1 MNNMKEKSQLERER
15 LNALQ
20 RYQILDTPPDGAF
33 DRVTALASQLLN
45 VPIAITSLVDTDR
58 IWFKSH
64 HGLDVEEIDRE
75 PGLCAS
81 AILNNV
87 PYILNDA
94 SLDPRSLANPLVAG
108 ENGFRFYAG
117 IPLNTHDNHNLG
129 VLCVIDYK
137 PRTITE
143 EELDM
148 LRSLAQIVMDEME
161 LRLASL
167 HINKLSKDK
176 SDLLAVLS
184 HEIRNPLNGIMG
196 MAELLQSTELTE
208 EQKEYT
214 EIIETSGKSLLTVL
228 SHILDYSKMDEGKME
243 MNIQPF
249 DIRSCVEQVIQ
260 LFTAETAK
268 KGIRLLGEIDSN
280 IPMVLL
286 GDDHKIRQIII
297 NLVGNAIKFT
307 NNGEINIAAALIPD
321 EKNLDF
327 IRLSFTVRDTGI
339 GIPTDKINGLFHS
352 FNHMHPQGYEEMNRG
367 TGLGLSICKRLTELM
382 DGRIWLAG
390 TSEKGSIFTFEIK
403 LPALSQE

>member
-1 MNNMKEKSQLERER
+1 MMEITPHEKERI
-15 LNALQ
+15 NALQ

-45 VPIAITSLVDTDR
+45 VPIAITSLVDEDR

-64 HGLDVEEIDRE
+64 HGLDVEEIERE

-81 AILNNV
+81 AILHNV
-87 PYILNDA
+87 PYILKDA

-137 PRTITE
+137 PRAITE
-143 EELDM
+143 QELEI

-167 HINKLSKDK
+167 QIDKLSKDK

-184 HEIRNPLNGIMG
+184 QEIKNPMIGILG
-196 MAELLQSTELTE
+196 MTELLHSTEMTD

-214 EIIETSGKSLLTVL
+214 EIIETSGKALLTMV
-228 SHILDYSKMDEGKME
+228 SHILNYSKMDTGKME

-249 DIRSCVEQVIQ
+249 DIHFCVEQV
-260 LFTAETAK
+260 FKSFKAEADK
-268 KGIRLLGEIDSN
+268 KGMKLLSDIDPE

-286 GDDHKIRQIII
+286 GDDHKIRQILV
-297 NLVGNAIKFT
+297 NLIENAIKYT
-307 NNGEINIAAALIPD
+307 DDGNINISVTLMTGENNP
-321 EKNLDF
+321 DF
-327 IRLSFTVRDTGI
+327 IHLSFHVKDSGN
-339 GIPTDKINGLFHS
+339 GIPNDQVASLFKP
-352 FNHMHPQGYEEMNRG
+352 FNQVYPKGPATFKTG
-367 TGLGLSICKRLTELM
+367 TGLGLSICKRLTEMM
-382 DGRIWLAG
+382 DGSIWLEE
-390 TSEKGSIFTFEIK
+390 TSEQGSTFSFEIK
-403 LPALSQE
+403 LPALT